1 MSVKNRAKPGK
12 MIFINIGIHT
22 WLFPSDESLLLKDL
36 FLRFCVDPWKFYFS
50 DDTVIILRCGS
61 MICLY
66 GVDGRKE
73 LTVSETAIIPNVVI
87 FYHGFLHSLNI
98 CKHLR
103 IADAVIPGAFYKNNS
118 LKYYI
123 IHLIN
128 SCSLALKYKL

>member
-73 LTVSETAIIPNVVI
+73 LTVSETAVMPNIII
-87 FYHGFLHSLNI
+87 FCDTGSLHSLSS
-98 CKHLR
+98 CKQLHV
-103 IADAVIPGAFYKNNS
+103 ADAVIP
-118 LKYYI
+118 
-123 IHLIN
+123 
-128 SCSLALKYKL
+128 